1 MAEQPAVSDNVTP
14 EQFFEQLLPMGFQA
28 QRDAGGA
35 VPQDFTMQYVLAG
48 EGGGEWAVTIANG
61 AMSTT
66 KGRHDAVLTITLST
80 ADFLDAI
87 LGRNGA
93 AISVLLPQN
102 RPGRPDN
109 SARVKQMKG
118 TVAQEL
124 SRDGMDPFK
133 IELCFGGAATPCT
146 ILKMKLADFVAMN
159 EGRLNGQEAFM
170 TGRLRIEGDMAF
182 MMQVAA
188 LSA

>member
-1 MAEQPAVSDNVTP
+1 MAEQPPVSEDITP
-14 EQFFEQLLPMGFQA
+14 EQFFEQMLPMGFQA

-35 VPQDFTMQYVLAG
+35 VPQDFTMQYVLTG
-48 EGGGEWAVTIANG
+48 PGGGEWAVTIKDG
-61 AMSTT
+61 QLTTT
-66 KGRHDAVLTITLST
+66 KGRHDAAITFTLSI
-80 ADFLDAI
+80 DDWRDAV
-87 LGRNGA
+87 LGQNGA
-93 AISVLLPQN
+93 TIAILLPQS

-124 SRDGMDPFK
+124 ARDAGEPFK
-133 IELCFGGAATPCT
+133 IEMTFGGAATPRT
-146 ILKMKLADFVAMN
+146 VLKMKLADFVAMQ

-182 MMQVAA
+182 MMQIAA
-188 LSA
+188 LTA

>member
-1 MAEQPAVSDNVTP
+1 MAEQSTVSDDVTP

-35 VPQDFTMQYVLAG
+35 VPTEFTMQYVLTG
-48 EGGGEWAVTIANG
+48 PGGGEWAVTIEG
-61 AMSTT
+61 AQLSTAR
-66 KGRHDAVLTITLST
+66 GRHDAVITFTMSI
-80 ADFLDAI
+80 DDWRDAV

-93 AISVLLPQN
+93 TLAILLPQSK
-102 RPGRPDN
+102 PGRPDN
-109 SARVKQMKG
+109 STRVKQMKG

-124 SRDGMDPFK
+124 ARESGEPFK
-133 IELCFGGAATPCT
+133 IEMCFNQAVTPRT
-146 ILKMKLADFVAMN
+146 VLKMKLVDFVAMQ

-182 MMQVAA
+182 MMQIAA
-188 LSA
+188 LTA

>member
-1 MAEQPAVSDNVTP
+1 MAEQPTPPDDVTP
-14 EQFFEQLLPMGFQA
+14 EQFFEQLMPLGFQA

-35 VPQDFTMQYVLAG
+35 VPPDFTMQYVLTG
-48 EGGGEWAVTIANG
+48 TGGGEWAVSVAG
-61 AMSTT
+61 GQLSAT
-66 KGRHDAVLTITLST
+66 KGRHDAVITFTLSI
-80 ADFLDAI
+80 DDWRDAV

-93 AISVLLPQN
+93 AISLLLPQS

-124 SRDGMDPFK
+124 AREGAEPFK
-133 IELCFGGAATPCT
+133 LEMCFNGGAAPRTV
-146 ILKMKLADFVAMN
+146 LKMKLPDFVAMG

-182 MMQVAA
+182 MMQIAA
-188 LSA
+188 LTA

>member
-1 MAEQPAVSDNVTP
+1 MADQESVTP
-14 EQFFEQLLPMGFQA
+14 EQFFVELLPAGFQA

-35 VPQDFTMQYVLAG
+35 VPQDFTMQYVLTG
-48 EGGGEWAVTIANG
+48 DGGGEWAVTIKDG
-61 AMSTT
+61 QLSTNR
-66 KGRHDAVLTITLST
+66 GRHDAIITFTLS
-80 ADFLDAI
+80 ADDFGDAI

-93 AISVLLPQN
+93 TIAILLPQN

-109 SARVKQMKG
+109 TGRVKQMKG

-124 SRDGMDPFK
+124 ARDGMDPFK
-133 IELCFGGAATPCT
+133 IEMCFNGGEAPRTV
-146 ILKMKLADFVAMN
+146 LKMKLVDFVAMQ

-182 MMQVAA
+182 MMQIAA
-188 LSA
+188 LTA

>member
-1 MAEQPAVSDNVTP
+1 MAEQPTPPDDVTP
-14 EQFFEQLLPMGFQA
+14 EQFFEQLMPLGFQA

-35 VPQDFTMQYVLAG
+35 VPPDFTMQYVLTG
-48 EGGGEWAVTIANG
+48 TGGGEWAVSVTG
-61 AMSTT
+61 GQLSTT
-66 KGRHDAVLTITLST
+66 KGRHDAVITFTLSI
-80 ADFLDAI
+80 DDWRDAV

-93 AISVLLPQN
+93 AISLLLPQS

-124 SRDGMDPFK
+124 AREGAEPFK
-133 IELCFGGAATPCT
+133 LEMCFNGGAAPRTV
-146 ILKMKLADFVAMN
+146 LKMKLPDFVAMG

-182 MMQVAA
+182 MMQIAA
-188 LSA
+188 LTA